1 MKISSG
7 ERIAIVG
14 KNGAGK
20 TTLVKLIC
28 GLYKPTSGSIYL
40 DGKDISNYDRM
51 TYFNMLSAV
60 FQEVML
66 LPVSIASNVSS
77 KIDEDSD
84 EIRICQSLKLA
95 GMYDTVKQ
103 MPKGI
108 MTPMQRSARQDA
120 IELSGGE
127 QQKIML
133 AKAIYKKACVLLL
146 DEPTAALDSIAE
158 SAIYKKYNEL
168 TKDMTSCFISH
179 RLAST
184 SFCDKILF
192 LEEGKVL
199 EEGSHDELMKKRG
212 EYYQL
217 FMVQSHYYVEGE
229 EMV

>member
-120 IELSGGE
+120 I
-127 QQKIML
+127 
-133 AKAIYKKACVLLL
+133 
-146 DEPTAALDSIAE
+146 
-158 SAIYKKYNEL
+158 
-168 TKDMTSCFISH
+168 
-179 RLAST
+179 
-184 SFCDKILF
+184 
-192 LEEGKVL
+192 
-199 EEGSHDELMKKRG
+199 
-212 EYYQL
+212 
-217 FMVQSHYYVEGE
+217 
-229 EMV
+229 